1 MMTDEQNRY
10 LSKEYAEAIRYM
22 NNAKET
28 LKRSGKRDDGLYK
41 DEKYVRSAC
50 GIAYLGVLIALD
62 AWLTLKGVKI
72 PSKRNHTN
80 IDFYLTNISR
90 LDMKLLA
97 HLNSVYNIL
106 HLDGYYRKETCI
118 KIIEGGFDRAYYI
131 IDKIKPEKLIDV
143 PETRG
148 DKAKIIW
155 DKMMISLAGFFR
167 L

>member
-28 LKRSGKRDDGLYK
+28 LKRSGKRDDGWYM

-80 IDFYLTNISR
+80 IDFYLTNIGK
-90 LDMKLLA
+90 LDMKMLDY
-97 HLNSVYNIL
+97 LNSAYTSL
-106 HLDGYYRKETCI
+106 HLDGYYRKEKSV
-118 KIIEGGFDRAYYI
+118 KIIGAGFDIAYLI

-155 DKMMISLAGFFR
+155 DKMMIALAGFFR